1 MRIRQPANHV
11 AAKSQRVLED
21 IASFH
26 GLVFLACSPTTAPNH
41 GHALPYPPVSSG
53 HIDVLSM
60 SSSRPQPGSR
70 DSEAYELVSPEAAHS
85 INPNGEPSVRSLDND
100 ARPAGVNR
108 RHRLSH
114 SRSEQAADHVEA
126 VGLLSRSPFA
136 NFKPPARGSG
146 LHTALELVTQST
158 PSLFAAVVGSVMTGF
173 VFDQVQFW
181 PAFVRIQELFILVPV
196 LLNLKGC
203 LEMNL
208 ASRLSTSVPITPRF
222 LQL

>member
-1 MRIRQPANHV
+1 
-11 AAKSQRVLED
+11 
-21 IASFH
+21 
-26 GLVFLACSPTTAPNH
+26 
-41 GHALPYPPVSSG
+41 
-53 HIDVLSM
+53 M
-60 SSSRPQPGSR
+60 SSSRAQPGSR
-70 DSEAYELVSPEAAHS
+70 DSEAYELVAREADDS
-85 INPNGEPSVRSLDND
+85 IDPNGQPSPHSFDND

-114 SRSEQAADHVEA
+114 SRSEETEDHVEA

-158 PSLFAAVVGSVMTGF
+158 PSLFAAVIGSVMTGF

-208 ASRLSTSVPITPRF
+208 ASRLSTSVPTTPLF